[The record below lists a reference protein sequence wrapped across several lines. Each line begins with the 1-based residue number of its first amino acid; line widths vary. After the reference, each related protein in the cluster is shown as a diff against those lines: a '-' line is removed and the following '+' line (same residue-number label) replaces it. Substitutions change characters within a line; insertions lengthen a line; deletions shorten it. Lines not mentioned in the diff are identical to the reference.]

1 MRKPRPPKRPA
12 RLLFAIAGLLLAAPV
27 LSGTWQWRDAAGQ
40 MVYSDQPPPSSVPT
54 SRIVRAPAPSQG
66 GGAQPAT
73 AAAAAARAAVPTA
86 VPTAPGNWIEKEQ
99 ASRKRALEREEAE
112 RRQAADR
119 EQAARNVRAC
129 EEARG
134 ALRTLDSGLRV
145 SYVDERG
152 ERQILDDAA
161 RARRAEAVR
170 QEITRNCS
178 GAG

>member
-12 RLLFAIAGLLLAAPV
+12 RFLFALAAVLLATPA
-27 LSGTWQWRDAAGQ
+27 LAGTWQWRDASGR
-40 MVYSDQPPPSSVPT
+40 MVYSDQPPPADVPV
-54 SRIVRAPAPSQG
+54 SRIVRAPAPAPAQG

-73 AAAAAARAAVPTA
+73 AAAAAVPAASGSWV
-86 VPTAPGNWIEKEQ
+86 EKEQ

-112 RRQAADR
+112 RRQAAER

-170 QEITRNCS
+170 QEIARNCS